1 MALAINNSVMAIA
14 MDCPQGSDLQ
24 QIADN
29 RGWQLLEST
38 PLRKMMKQVVTDQ
51 PRVIVLQV
59 AQATDKALQLIR
71 MVQTDWRRV
80 PLVVMAIEHNDN
92 FERAARIAGATC
104 YLPGETSLQEVNK
117 YVDNL
122 LEPGHDT
129 NSDNYTGSQS
139 DHFLSP
145 ITGQSPTS
153 KSTAD

>member
-1 MALAINNSVMAIA
+1 MALATSSKVMAIA
-14 MDCPQGSDLQ
+14 MDSPQDSDLQ
-24 QIADN
+24 QIADD

-80 PLVVMAIEHNDN
+80 PLVVMAIEHSDS

-122 LEPGHDT
+122 LESGHDT
-129 NSDNYTGSQS
+129 NSVNHRGSQS
-139 DHFLSP
+139 DHFL
-145 ITGQSPTS
+145 
-153 KSTAD
+153 